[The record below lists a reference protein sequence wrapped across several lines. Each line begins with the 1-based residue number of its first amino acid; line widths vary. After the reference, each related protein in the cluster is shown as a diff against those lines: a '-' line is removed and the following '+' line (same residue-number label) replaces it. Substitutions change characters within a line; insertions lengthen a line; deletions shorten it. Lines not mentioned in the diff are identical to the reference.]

1 MNAYTRDNDYQ
12 EPDEL
17 MIPSKDG
24 FIIIPTNSIRVQESS
39 DHEADNNNSKQ
50 SSHTLRGIL
59 QFNLIPAGMMALLAY
74 IGFSIAGMVGLFVT
88 SAVAGI
94 GFMAISNNRI
104 QKRLRA
110 QPIDSERT

>member
-1 MNAYTRDNDYQ
+1 MNAYTRYNDYQ

-24 FIIIPTNSIRVQESS
+24 FIIIPTNSIRVQES
-39 DHEADNNNSKQ
+39 ADNRADSKYWKQ
-50 SSHTLRGIL
+50 NSHTLKDIL
-59 QFNLIPAGMMALLAY
+59 QFNLLPAGMIAFLAY
-74 IGFSIAGMVGLFVT
+74 IGFSVAGMVGLFVT

-110 QPIDSERT
+110 QPIDSERM